1 MTTTYNGWK
10 NRQTWNI
17 NLWLMNDRITYRAC
31 VEEATRCKTTRVGCV
46 TPSQAEALCR
56 DIFGES
62 TPDGCNLTRLV
73 DWTAIAASISLC
85 AE

>member
-17 NLWLMNDRITYRAC
+17 NLWLMNDEGTYRAC
-31 VEEATRCKTTRVGCV
+31 VEKATRCKTTRLGRV
-46 TPSQAEALCR
+46 SARSAEAFCR
-56 DIFGES
+56 EIFGES

-73 DWTAIAASISLC
+73 DWTAIAASISER